1 MTHRFERPSADI
13 YCTSSHQRPTPGL
26 EASGRALVVVVE
38 PNVNTGPMADGT
50 HATIA
55 LLRASLDS
63 QLLTHIR
70 TPPGKRVSLAKFK
83 ADQLAIIEQDYIG
96 DKDLI
101 TEHHANIKDLFSTR
115 DFTLT
120 SAATDLMNGR
130 SIDDMVDGI
139 YTRIDASRLE
149 DRARGLSEASVSTI
163 AWRGLAGDLD
173 KLDNL
178 FWDLKNH
185 VKDDG
190 VAKKNLAEA
199 LYKIACDWSRP
210 DSFEESVRGLGG
222 MEDGVWTGVTKFYS
236 GVQEERKAAFARVEE
251 ESMRGTDNQADGLSD
266 LGDAREDQEGE
277 ERGGGSSEPGG
288 SVRCWM
294 PQTAKSWLTTAAG
307 AGALVGLGALAWG
320 SSRGASGTE
329 NEENYFHRGK
339 DQILPVLL
347 RVRTHGTDR
356 ISTAQTCH
364 GAVRL
369 TQGGRMKGAVAM
381 SAAGAMALRSNE
393 AEMETYREGWK
404 KAKTASLTVDG
415 LQAEADKV

>member
-1 MTHRFERPSADI
+1 
-13 YCTSSHQRPTPGL
+13 
-26 EASGRALVVVVE
+26 
-38 PNVNTGPMADGT
+38 
-50 HATIA
+50 
-55 LLRASLDS
+55 
-63 QLLTHIR
+63 
-70 TPPGKRVSLAKFK
+70 
-83 ADQLAIIEQDYIG
+83 
-96 DKDLI
+96 
-101 TEHHANIKDLFSTR
+101 
-115 DFTLT
+115 
-120 SAATDLMNGR
+120 
-130 SIDDMVDGI
+130 MVDGI

-329 NEENYFHRGK
+329 NEEK
-339 DQILPVLL
+339 
-347 RVRTHGTDR
+347 
-356 ISTAQTCH
+356 
-364 GAVRL
+364 
-369 TQGGRMKGAVAM
+369 
-381 SAAGAMALRSNE
+381 
-393 AEMETYREGWK
+393 
-404 KAKTASLTVDG
+404 
-415 LQAEADKV
+415 